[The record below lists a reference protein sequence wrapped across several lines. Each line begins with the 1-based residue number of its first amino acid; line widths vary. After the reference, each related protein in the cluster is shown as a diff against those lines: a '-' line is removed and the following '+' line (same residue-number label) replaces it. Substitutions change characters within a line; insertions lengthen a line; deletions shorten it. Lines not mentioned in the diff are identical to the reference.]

1 MFNPEVQLHQEA
13 LLRQNRILTA
23 VNLVAEKLLASF
35 QPNQLFPDI
44 LKKLGTSTCA
54 SAVFLYKWHAFNRS
68 AELYHEWQSPGSP
81 FICQSFDISMLKSEH
96 APLENLFKRLES
108 GEYVSGTASE
118 FSEPAQQFLH
128 ELNISSVLVLPIS
141 IRKILW
147 GGIVFLN
154 HIDGAFWDQ
163 SEIAALQTAANYI
176 GASLRRM
183 NIEQE
188 LQTAKNRAESANR
201 AKSEFVANMSH
212 ELRTPMNAIIGFTEM
227 LSDKIFGDLN
237 DKQIKYTSNIL
248 ASARHLMDLINSI
261 LDLSKIEAGRMPLSL
276 SRFSIRR
283 ELLEVDNIIKP
294 LAVQKKLRIQLSI
307 EDDVPSIY
315 ADPGKFRQILYNLL
329 SNAIKFTPDRGEV
342 HVIIKPSEPPDNH
355 DCYTKE
361 GVLFQVKDTGI
372 GISPENLKRIF
383 KKFEQADTSYSRKY
397 QGTGLGLTLTQKLVE
412 AFGGHLWAESDG
424 KDCGCTFTFWIP
436 QIVKNNNLYH
446 LNNLDHL
453 NSMDSSA

>member
-1 MFNPEVQLHQEA
+1 MLFMSRPQVKIQQEA
-13 LLRQNRILTA
+13 LERQNRILKA
-23 VNLVAEKLLASF
+23 VNLVAEQLLASF
-35 QPNQLFPDI
+35 QPDDLFPDI
-44 LKKLGTSTCA
+44 LKQLGISTCA
-54 SAVFLYKWHAFNRS
+54 SAVFLYKWNPNQRT
-68 AELYHEWQSPGSP
+68 AELYHEWQVPGST
-81 FICQSFDISMLKSEH
+81 FICQSFDISSLSSEH
-96 APLENLFKRLES
+96 SKLQHFFQTLES
-108 GEYVSGTASE
+108 GEYVSGTASN
-118 FSEPAQQFLH
+118 FSEQDQAFLH
-128 ELNISSVLVLPIS
+128 DLNIYSLMVHPIR
-141 IRKILW
+141 IRKVLW

-154 HIDGAFWDQ
+154 HTTDDFWDQ
-163 SEIAALQTAANYI
+163 SEILALQTAANYI

-188 LQTAKNRAESANR
+188 LQTAKNKAESANR

-237 DKQIKYTSNIL
+237 DKQVKYTNNIL

-261 LDLSKIEAGRMPLSL
+261 LDLSKIEAGRMPLDL

-307 EDDVPSIY
+307 ADDVPSIY

-342 HVIIKPSEPPDNH
+342 TVAIKQSAPPKNH
-355 DCYTKE
+355 DCYTTE
-361 GVLFQVKDTGI
+361 GILIQVKDTGI
-372 GISPENLKRIF
+372 GITSSNLKRIF

-412 AFGGHLWAESDG
+412 AFGGKLWAESDG
-424 KDCGCTFTFWIP
+424 KDCGCTFSFWIP
-436 QIVKNNNLYH
+436 QNVQNIVLF
-446 LNNLDHL
+446 
-453 NSMDSSA
+453 DS